1 MNAEEQSHDALK
13 NTFRSERP
21 FGTARQANSF
31 GAGTLCSVSVPVGS
45 AGATQPLIPA
55 VPGLT
60 AACKKDGADLG
71 EKYVGP

>member
-1 MNAEEQSHDALK
+1 M
-13 NTFRSERP
+13 P
-21 FGTARQANSF
+21 
-31 GAGTLCSVSVPVGS
+31 AGD

-71 EKYVGP
+71 DKYVKAWASMEAQCVEAKQDPHVENILSRLRMMLNAIGRMTRSLA